1 MANGNGKGLTTGET
15 VAVTVGSVLA
25 AALGAGIA
33 ALATKGSNGKKS
45 TTAAGPRFKL
55 KGCGGCGR

>member
-1 MANGNGKGLTTGET
+1 MAGTNNGKGLTTGES
-15 VAVTVGSVLA
+15 VAVAAASVFA

-33 ALATKGSNGKKS
+33 ALATRGSSKKPAGTS
-45 TTAAGPRFKL
+45 GPRLKT